1 MNAIVNNFNTI
12 ISQNPTLVI
21 LLTIWTLVWKGLS
34 LWKASGK
41 RQPVWF
47 VALLVLNTFG
57 LLEILYYFFF
67 SNMKKKEKAVSVL
80 EEKSP
85 EEEKEGE

>member
-12 ISQNPTLVI
+12 INQNPTLFV

-47 VALLVLNTFG
+47 VVLLVLNTFG

-67 SNMKKKEKAVSVL
+67 SNMKKKESVNSEVS
-80 EEKSP
+80 EKESS
-85 EEEKEGE
+85 EEEGK